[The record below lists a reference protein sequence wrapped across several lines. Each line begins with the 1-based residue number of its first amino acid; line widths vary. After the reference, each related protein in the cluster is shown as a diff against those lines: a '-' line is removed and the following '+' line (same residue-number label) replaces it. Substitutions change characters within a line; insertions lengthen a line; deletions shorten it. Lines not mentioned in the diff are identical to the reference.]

1 MATWAELDAELTL
14 WAGAGEVP
22 TFWWRD
28 DDCEAQTNDLDRLIA
43 LAEQFAAP
51 LHLAVVPA
59 DIDVGLAGR
68 MTASPHVYALQHGF
82 AHINHEPKGTGA
94 SEVGVLRDLLLQ
106 EADLREGWQRMISAK
121 LPNLLP
127 VFVPPWNR
135 IADKTVQILPKLGY
149 TVLSDFYRRPDLS
162 PVEGL
167 MYFNAHI
174 DPIRWKE
181 GAKFAGTEKT
191 LEQCV
196 VHLRQRRTGEADKA
210 EPTCFCTHH
219 LQTDEATW
227 DFSAELMAQLT
238 HRQRTSW
245 AALPELIKSQGA
257 T

>member
-1 MATWAELDAELTL
+1 MAMWAELDAELTL
-14 WAGAGEVP
+14 WAQAGEVP
-22 TFWWRD
+22 SFWWRD
-28 DDCEAQTNDLDRLIA
+28 DDCEAPTDDLDRLIA
-43 LAEQFAAP
+43 LAERFGAP

-59 DIDVGLAGR
+59 NIDAGLAGR
-68 MTASPHVYALQHGF
+68 LAASPSVYAMQHGF
-82 AHINHEPKGTGA
+82 AHINHEPKRTGA
-94 SEVGVLRDLLLQ
+94 SEVGMLRDLALQ
-106 EADLREGWQRMISAK
+106 EADLREGWRRMVAAG

-135 IADKTVQILPKLGY
+135 IADKTVQILSQLGY
-149 TVLSDFYRRPDLS
+149 TVLSDFYRRPHPS
-162 PVEGL
+162 PVKGL

-196 VHLRQRRTGEADKA
+196 VHLRQRRTGEAERA

-227 DFSAELMAQLT
+227 DFSADLMARLT
-238 HRQRTSW
+238 HGARTSW
-245 AALPELIKSQGA
+245 PALPELMTAQGA
-257 T
+257 M

>member
-1 MATWAELDAELTL
+1 MATWEDLEAELTL
-14 WAGAGEVP
+14 WAKAGERP

-28 DDCEAQTNDLDRLIA
+28 DDCEAPSDDLDRLIA
-43 LAEQFAAP
+43 MAERNEAP
-51 LHLAVVPA
+51 LHLAIVPK
-59 DIDVGLAGR
+59 DIDAGLAGR
-68 MTASPHVYALQHGF
+68 LAVSPTVYALQHGF
-82 AHINHEPKGTGA
+82 AHVNHEPKGTGA
-94 SEVGVLRDLLLQ
+94 SEVGIIRDLTLQ
-106 EADLREGWQRMISAK
+106 SEDLREGWRRMVAAG

-135 IADKTVQILPKLGY
+135 IADKTVRILPELGY
-149 TVLSDFYRRPDLS
+149 TVLSDFYCRPDPS

-191 LEQCV
+191 LDQCV
-196 VHLRQRRTGEADKA
+196 GHLRKRRTGEAERA

-227 DFSAELMAQLT
+227 DFSGEMMARLT
-238 HRQRTSW
+238 HGGRTRW
-245 AALPELIKSQGA
+245 AALPELMHEQGA
-257 T
+257 V